1 MHNPKLQ
8 LQIGHF
14 VKKLPVFCNNTVYM
28 IRPIDISYVFFI
40 YYDCV

>member
-14 VKKLPVFCNNTVYM
+14 VKKVTTLDYTIYM
-28 IRPIDISYVFFI
+28 QKSMYFEIILYT
-40 YYDCV
+40 

>member
-14 VKKLPVFCNNTVYM
+14 VKKLPLDYTIYM
-28 IRPIDISYVFFI
+28 QKSMYFAIILYT
-40 YYDCV
+40 